1 MGLAGATEKYRLGER
16 IGGGGMA
23 EVFEATLIGVAGFER
38 PVAIKRM
45 LPALSNDPTFGAM
58 FVNEARIASLLHHAN
73 IVTVLDFD
81 RDAEGRFFLV
91 MELIR
96 GMDLRQLADSGQ
108 LPVEVSVHIA
118 CEMLRG
124 LDYAHELE
132 HEGKRL
138 GIVHRDIS
146 PHNVMIS
153 WDGQVKLV
161 DFGIAKAVAATGVSR
176 SGTLKGKL
184 AYMSPEQAGAVEL
197 DGRSDVFAVGIVLHE
212 LIAGERLFRGST
224 EPEVLARVLTQPIPR
239 PGERRAGVPPSVD
252 SAVMGMLER
261 DRDRRFASAHHALE
275 VLLSTASARGGL
287 DLERLLAERFP
298 DRARKRRP
306 ATVGSGGAGAGASP
320 ALATPTDPTAVP
332 DTPSGSPPP
341 PVVAVAAPP
350 PAAVGSELTLPAR
363 PASIKTLTAP
373 RADEASTPIAAHA
386 AEMVPAARRSAPP
399 WRAGLLVA
407 LTAAAAT
414 VGALLLYN
422 TRGAEGERVASDPS
436 LPAPGDAGT
445 TAPPVE
451 PRDAPVRPAPI
462 AADAAPPIPPP
473 SGEKA
478 PPSRREKDKDR
489 DREKDRTPGLLEVR
503 VAPWAEVSV
512 DGKGYGQT
520 PADIKLSPGPHR
532 VSLKNREAGKAES
545 VPVTIHS
552 GRTTPLHRDWD

>member
-1 MGLAGATEKYRLGER
+1 MGGSAATEKYRLGDR

-23 EVFEATLIGVAGFER
+23 EVFEATLVGVAGFER
-38 PVAIKRM
+38 PVAVKRM
-45 LPALSNDPTFGAM
+45 LPSLSSDPTFGDM
-58 FVNEARIASLLHHAN
+58 FINEARIASLLHHAN

-96 GMDLRQLADSGQ
+96 GMDLRQLSDSGL
-108 LPVEVSVHIA
+108 LPIDVAVHIA

-132 HEGKRL
+132 HDGKRL

-239 PGERRAGVPPSVD
+239 PGEKRAGVPPAID
-252 SAVMGMLER
+252 DAVMGMLER
-261 DRDRRFASAHHALE
+261 DRDRRLASAHHALE
-275 VLLSTASARGGL
+275 VLLATASARGGL
-287 DLERLLAERFP
+287 ELERLLSDRFP

-306 ATVGSGGAGAGASP
+306 ASAASGASGQP
-320 ALATPTDPTAVP
+320 IATPTDPTAVP

-341 PVVAVAAPP
+341 PAPP
-350 PAAVGSELTLPAR
+350 PQSAAGDETLPAR
-363 PASIKTLTAP
+363 PASLKTLTAP
-373 RADEASTPIAAHA
+373 PVAAISPPR
-386 AEMVPAARRSAPP
+386 EQVRP

-407 LTAAAAT
+407 LLAAAAT
-414 VGALLLYN
+414 AGALLLYN
-422 TRGAEGERVASDPS
+422 TRGAEGERAANEPS
-436 LPAPGDAGT
+436 LSMPADAAARMI
-445 TAPPVE
+445 APP
-451 PRDAPVRPAPI
+451 P
-462 AADAAPPIPPP
+462 AADAAPPA
-473 SGEKA
+473 A
-478 PPSRREKDKDR
+478 PPDAAPLPQKSAPASHKEKERE
-489 DREKDRTPGLLEVR
+489 PGLLEVR
-503 VAPWAEVSV
+503 VEPWAEVSV
-512 DGKGYGQT
+512 DGKKYVPT
-520 PADIKLSPGPHR
+520 PADIKLSPGTHR
-532 VSLKNREAGKAES
+532 VSLRNKEAGKSEN
-545 VPVTIHS
+545 VPVTIRS
-552 GRTTPLHRDWD
+552 GRTTPIHRDWN

>member
-23 EVFEATLIGVAGFER
+23 EVFEATLVGVAGFER
-38 PVAIKRM
+38 PVAVKRM
-45 LPALSNDPTFGAM
+45 LPALSSDATFGAM

-81 RDAEGRFFLV
+81 RDGEGRFFLV

-96 GMDLRQLADSGQ
+96 GMDLRQLADSGV
-108 LPVEVSVHIA
+108 LPVDVAVHIA

-197 DGRSDVFAVGIVLHE
+197 DGRSDVFAVGVVVHE
-212 LIAGERLFRGST
+212 LLTGERLFRGST

-239 PGERRAGVPPSVD
+239 PGDRRAGVPPAVD
-252 SAVMGMLER
+252 AAVMEMLER
-261 DRDRRFASAHHALE
+261 DRDRRVASAHDALE
-275 VLLSTASARGGL
+275 ALLSTANARGGL
-287 DLERLLAERFP
+287 ELERLLSERFP
-298 DRARKRRP
+298 DRARKRRS
-306 ATVGSGGAGAGASP
+306 ATAASGGPSGRP
-320 ALATPTDPTAVP
+320 LATPTDPTAVP

-341 PVVAVAAPP
+341 PVPL
-350 PAAVGSELTLPAR
+350 PAAGDLTLPER
-363 PASIKTLTAP
+363 PAAIATRTSPRAESGRPVAASEAPADAP
-373 RADEASTPIAAHA
+373 RP
-386 AEMVPAARRSAPP
+386 VRP
-399 WRAGLLVA
+399 WRAGVLVA
-407 LTAAAAT
+407 VVAAAAT
-414 VGALLLYN
+414 AGALLLYK
-422 TRGAEGERVASDPS
+422 TRGGEGDRLAVEPA
-436 LPAPGDAGT
+436 LPAPAEDAAA
-445 TAPPVE
+445 APRPEV
-451 PRDAPVRPAPI
+451 RAADAAAPVPTTI
-462 AADAAPPIPPP
+462 AADAAPPPRRDPP
-473 SGEKA
+473 STA
-478 PPSRREKDKDR
+478 TRKD
-489 DREKDRTPGLLEVR
+489 KDRTPGLLEVR
-503 VAPWAEVSV
+503 VEPWAEVSV
-512 DGKGYGQT
+512 DGKGYGPT
-520 PADIKLSPGPHR
+520 PADIKLSPGTHR
-532 VSLKNREAGKAES
+532 VSLKNREAGKSEN

-552 GRTTPLHRDWD
+552 GRTTPLRRDWD